1 MYIELPKI
9 IIIFNIIYI
18 YTDKFESI
26 ERPSV
31 FKNALTNDSL
41 LNNKYNII
49 YIYSIK
55 ILFNAFNTLLHNKLL
70 DKSSYNVSH
79 MLSIDDI
86 SLQ

>member
-1 MYIELPKI
+1 MDYNIFFVKQLWIDLVYIELPKI

-49 YIYSIK
+49 
-55 ILFNAFNTLLHNKLL
+55 
-70 DKSSYNVSH
+70 
-79 MLSIDDI
+79 
-86 SLQ
+86 